1 MGVPAAAPNVPRPA
15 NGRVNLQSM
24 CGIIGYTGARDATP
38 ILLEAL
44 KTLEYRGYDSAGV
57 GVIRDGHIGV
67 TKVAGRVE
75 ALAQRL
81 GFVVTDQAATTGIG
95 HTRWATH
102 GEVTDRNAHPHTSTD
117 EAVAIVHNGI
127 VENYLELKS
136 ELAARGCEFR
146 SETDSEVIAHL
157 VDGFMKDGDN
167 LETALR
173 KSARR
178 IRGAAAIVAV
188 LVSAIEQ
195 RKSWRY
201 DRFYR

>member
-1 MGVPAAAPNVPRPA
+1 
-15 NGRVNLQSM
+15 M
-24 CGIIGYTGARDATP
+24 CGIIGYTGSDDAIP

-57 GVIRDGHIGV
+57 GVIRNGHIGV

-75 ALAQRL
+75 ALAQKL
-81 GFVVTDQAATTGIG
+81 GAIAAGPSATAGIG

-102 GEVTDRNAHPHTSTD
+102 GGVTDRNAHPHTSTD

-146 SETDSEVIAHL
+146 SETDSEVIAHM

-167 LETALR
+167 LETA
-173 KSARR
+173 
-178 IRGAAAIVAV
+178 
-188 LVSAIEQ
+188 
-195 RKSWRY
+195 
-201 DRFYR
+201 